1 MAFVAKTVNPS
12 QKHKNLQGG
21 VPCNSGVSRNC
32 SELCPG
38 RAATVNGPEGSPAR
52 PFPKAATLTFMPQ
65 STLLE
70 KFGSA
75 LDGIESLKFIS
86 DSEKEAIIG
95 RIRSAEFIDITLDYG
110 IRYVFGNHP
119 ELLKMLLEDILQ
131 LEIQE
136 LDRLPEEVV
145 GTYVQDKYIV
155 MDIGVVLKNGQRIIV
170 EMQSTKKDDLRSR
183 LVYYGS
189 ALIYNQLK
197 RGADVYKYGDV
208 HVLMLLNENLDH
220 EDPDDCRLVY
230 LPNLVKGSKEPMN
243 VIEQWFYYFRNM
255 KKFSTL
261 AGGPKILDERYRPLI
276 EASKTRRFTD
286 QEWKEYIKAMY
297 TEKELE
303 NITKPYFEDGL
314 RKGIEQGIAQGVAQ
328 GVAQSKAEIAKTM
341 LAKGYDPATVQE
353 LTGLTVER
361 GCEGLELSKRANT
374 EPSSSRTPPGDQ
386 LTAFKESVF
395 CKISHLRNCFP
406 AKYRIL

>member
-1 MAFVAKTVNPS
+1 MAFVTKTVNLS

-75 LDGIESLKFIS
+75 LDGI
-86 DSEKEAIIG
+86 
-95 RIRSAEFIDITLDYG
+95 
-110 IRYVFGNHP
+110 
-119 ELLKMLLEDILQ
+119 
-131 LEIQE
+131 
-136 LDRLPEEVV
+136 
-145 GTYVQDKYIV
+145 
-155 MDIGVVLKNGQRIIV
+155 
-170 EMQSTKKDDLRSR
+170 
-183 LVYYGS
+183 
-189 ALIYNQLK
+189 
-197 RGADVYKYGDV
+197 
-208 HVLMLLNENLDH
+208 
-220 EDPDDCRLVY
+220 
-230 LPNLVKGSKEPMN
+230 EPMN

-328 GVAQSKAEIAKTM
+328 GVAQSKAEIAKAM

-353 LTGLTVER
+353 LTGLTVEEIAAL
-361 GCEGLELSKRANT
+361 GVK
-374 EPSSSRTPPGDQ
+374 
-386 LTAFKESVF
+386 
-395 CKISHLRNCFP
+395 
-406 AKYRIL
+406 

>member
-1 MAFVAKTVNPS
+1 M
-12 QKHKNLQGG
+12 
-21 VPCNSGVSRNC
+21 
-32 SELCPG
+32 
-38 RAATVNGPEGSPAR
+38 
-52 PFPKAATLTFMPQ
+52 PK

-75 LDGIESLKFIS
+75 LDGIESMKFIS

-110 IRYVFGNHP
+110 FRYVFGNHP

-183 LVYYGS
+183 LIYYGS

-208 HVLMLLNENLDH
+208 HVLMFLNENLDH

-230 LPNLVKGSKEPMN
+230 RYQMREIKSGECFGKQLQITICELPNLVKGSKEPMN

-314 RKGIEQGIAQGVAQ
+314 HKGIEQGIAQGVAQ

-353 LTGLTVER
+353 LTGLSAEEIAALGV
-361 GCEGLELSKRANT
+361 
-374 EPSSSRTPPGDQ
+374 
-386 LTAFKESVF
+386 
-395 CKISHLRNCFP
+395 
-406 AKYRIL
+406 